1 MKPTESQIEALKEL
15 INIGVGKGASV
26 LNTMLNSHIV
36 LQVPMLQFL
45 SISNL
50 QKELNIMGQG
60 KLSTVTLK
68 FDGRF
73 SGSAELVFPSDT
85 AMALVNSLVEEED
98 IMDMGIDAI
107 IAGTLCEVGNVVL
120 NGLMGSISNL
130 LSSHFDYSVPEY
142 SEDTADNIIRGHME
156 DATVMLA
163 KTRFIIQ
170 EMDITGDIV
179 LFFDID
185 ALNKMMEMI
194 EEL

>member
-15 INIGVGKGASV
+15 INIGVGKGASI

-45 SISNL
+45 SMSNL
-50 QKELNIMGQG
+50 KKELNVMGQG
-60 KLSTVTLK
+60 KLSTVNLK

-85 AMALVNSLVEEED
+85 AMALVNCLVEEED
-98 IMDMGIDAI
+98 VMDMGIDAI
-107 IAGTLCEVGNVVL
+107 MAGTLCEVGNVVL

-142 SEDTADNIIRGHME
+142 FENTADNIIREHLD
-156 DATVMLA
+156 DATVILA
-163 KTRFIIQ
+163 KTQFLIQ

-179 LFFDID
+179 LFFEID